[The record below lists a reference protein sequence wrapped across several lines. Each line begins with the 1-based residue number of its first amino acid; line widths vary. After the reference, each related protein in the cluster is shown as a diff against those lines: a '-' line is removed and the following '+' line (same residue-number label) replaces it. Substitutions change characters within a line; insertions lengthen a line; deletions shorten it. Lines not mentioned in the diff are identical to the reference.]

1 MSHSLSLK
9 SRVEIIMHFS
19 CAVICCAFVAGADA
33 LLATSTY
40 ALANDKGMLGIV
52 TEPGDAK
59 ILINGTLK
67 GTSPAEPE
75 QSFTIKLDEGE
86 YTVSAIKSSN
96 GSQEQFAEKKVF
108 VADDT
113 TQTITL
119 KLADRASAE
128 LAPAPTG
135 YMPNPEMVAIKDGNF
150 RMGCLESDTKCLSDA
165 KPVLDMNV
173 AAFEIGKYEVTFE
186 MWDACFVQGGCKHLP
201 NDEGWGRGMCPVIN
215 VSWNDIQEFLA
226 WINQKTGKE
235 FRLPTEP
242 EWEYAAR
249 AGTVTVYSWG
259 DEVGKAHANCAGC
272 GSQWDNKQTAQ
283 VGSFAANPWG
293 VHDMHGNV
301 REWVDGCPWSYKG
314 GATQASDWKY
324 LRAGKCTPDRRVLRG
339 GSWLSIPSYVRA
351 ASRDNATPDD
361 RNRFNGF
368 RLVRTN

>member
-1 MSHSLSLK
+1 
-9 SRVEIIMHFS
+9 MHYA
-19 CAVICCAFVAGADA
+19 CVVIRRALVAGFVA
-33 LLATSTY
+33 LLATSTS
-40 ALANDKGMLGIV
+40 ALANDKGMLSIV

-59 ILINGTLK
+59 IFIDGTHK
-67 GTSPAEPE
+67 GNSPAEPG

-86 YTVSAIKSSN
+86 YTVSAIKSPD
-96 GSQEQFAEKKVF
+96 GGQEQFAEKMVF

-113 TQTITL
+113 MQTITL
-119 KLADRASAE
+119 KLADRAPAE
-128 LAPAPTG
+128 QAPATTG
-135 YMPNPEMVAIKDGNF
+135 YMPNPEMVAIKAGSF
-150 RMGCLESDTKCLSDA
+150 RMGCLESDKKCLSDA

-186 MWDACFVQGGCKHLP
+186 MWDACFAQGGCKHLP
-201 NDEGWGRGMCPVIN
+201 SDDGRGRGQRPVMN

-226 WINQKTGKE
+226 WINQKTGKNY
-235 FRLPTEP
+235 RLPTEP

-259 DEVGKAHANCAGC
+259 DEVGKDHANCAGC
-272 GSQWDNKQTAQ
+272 GSQWDNKQTAP

-301 REWVDGCPWSYKG
+301 REWVDGCPWSYK
-314 GATQASDWKY
+314 AVSTQASDWKY
-324 LRAGKCTPDRRVLRG
+324 PGKCTPDRRVLRG

-351 ASRDNATPDD
+351 ASRDDATPED

-368 RLVRTN
+368 RLAMSN